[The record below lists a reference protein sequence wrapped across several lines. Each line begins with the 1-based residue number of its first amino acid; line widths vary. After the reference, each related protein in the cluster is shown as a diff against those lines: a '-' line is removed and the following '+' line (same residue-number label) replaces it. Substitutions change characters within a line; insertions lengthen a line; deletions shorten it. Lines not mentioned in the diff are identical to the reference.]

1 MRKNINLGD
10 LVLIPDTDKQG
21 KLQFESYGLFVVAN
35 MIKPGV
41 YRLIN
46 EEGIETSHTWN
57 TDNLRRFYP

>member
-21 KLQFESYGLFVVAN
+21 KLQFEWYGLFVVAN